1 MIFNLFIFF
10 KKLTL
15 FDIKLWKDQK
25 KKNIQLWSSKTII
38 LQEFWWLNY
47 LKLWGIKDIVEAGD
61 GKDALLKPYWND
73 VDLVISDW
81 RMPEMNGLEFY
92 RQAKEDGLLEN
103 VPVLMV
109 YAEKEKV
116 KVIEAAK
123 EVISYYVI
131 KSIDLMVMQGKIR
144 KLPKR
149 PD

>member
-1 MIFNLFIFF
+1 LIFNLFIFF

>member
-1 MIFNLFIFF
+1 
-10 KKLTL
+10 
-15 FDIKLWKDQK
+15 
-25 KKNIQLWSSKTII
+25 
-38 LQEFWWLNY
+38 

>member
-73 VDLVISDW
+73 VDLVISNW

>member
-73 VDLVISDW
+73 VDLVISNW

-116 KVIEAAK
+116 KEIEAAK